1 MKTPKVK
8 MPVCTVVD
16 GALLACRKT
25 MQVAG
30 QNERGEQAARAE
42 QSIAEKSAEQCRGD
56 SKWVP
61 GQTPFT
67 HMAPA
72 PFVLP
77 LNQGSVVKF

>member
-30 QNERGEQAARAE
+30 QNERGEQGRLAARAE
-42 QSIAEKSAEQCRGD
+42 QSIAEKSAE
-56 SKWVP
+56 
-61 GQTPFT
+61 
-67 HMAPA
+67 
-72 PFVLP
+72 
-77 LNQGSVVKF
+77 